1 MCLFLYGDY
10 DGATLNLFLGGEKKK
25 RGTHKKKSLSFFDI
39 FFLLPPGS
47 SNLRLPEALLLR
59 GLHPLRSRDR
69 EHRQV
74 LLPVDGEPELRGP
87 RIKGDGGDSQ
97 APPPRDNGDD
107 GERDPDRQHEE
118 EDSESAEQ
126 ALDDPVGP
134 QGAQK
139 EDGGEDSPQREHELV
154 AAGEEVRGRDARRGR
169 AVPDAGLLEDAKEG
183 ESHPE
188 GAVGGEGGGAKGV
201 SCAHL
206 PLAFVFLSFFF
217 KKRGGREGEEEKN
230 KGKRVSDDEVKKKK
244 SFRALIFLSYFHPPL
259 LKIKKKKKKKAT
271 HRPGAGRAPRM
282 PSRRR
287 RRGRGWA
294 APR

>member
-1 MCLFLYGDY
+1 M
-10 DGATLNLFLGGEKKK
+10 
-25 RGTHKKKSLSFFDI
+25 
-39 FFLLPPGS
+39 
-47 SNLRLPEALLLR
+47 
-59 GLHPLRSRDR
+59 
-69 EHRQV
+69 

-244 SFRALIFLSYFHPPL
+244 KFSSFDFSFFFPPSSSSTQ
-259 LKIKKKKKKKAT
+259 KKKKKKSYTPAGCGASPPYAIPKAQARSRVGCASL
-271 HRPGAGRAPRM
+271 RPVVAPW
-282 PSRRR
+282 SVCVCGVEEVEKVGGE
-287 RRGRGWA
+287 RRGEEFLIREFFN
-294 APR
+294 